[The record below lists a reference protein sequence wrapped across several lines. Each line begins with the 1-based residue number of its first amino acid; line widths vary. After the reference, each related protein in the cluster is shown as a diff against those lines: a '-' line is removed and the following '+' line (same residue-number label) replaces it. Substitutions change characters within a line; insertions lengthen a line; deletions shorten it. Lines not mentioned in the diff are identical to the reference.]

1 MAPGGGLHARR
12 AVLGDTCVAPTL
24 GWVSDLLAPRA
35 RKGRNQSAGVGA
47 AFGKALF
54 SERWGLWPRPPK
66 SPFQEMVRKD
76 GSRRPKLSP
85 PRYRKQTTNQDS
97 TRTSPSARALSELTR
112 IYVTFKHKDDD
123 GEKARSNLSER
134 AEGNL
139 S

>member
-12 AVLGDTCVAPTL
+12 AVLGDTCVAP
-24 GWVSDLLAPRA
+24 WVSDLLAPQA

-76 GSRRPKLSP
+76 GSRCPKLSP